1 MESLKSDRI
10 RANDQFVRL
19 GRERFQIPEV
29 MFNPT
34 DAAIDSVGIHE
45 AVNAAIMRCPVEQQ
59 PILYRNIM
67 MAGGNTG
74 FKNFRPRLLDG
85 IRGMFFTNV

>member
-1 MESLKSDRI
+1 
-10 RANDQFVRL
+10 
-19 GRERFQIPEV
+19 

-45 AVNAAIMRCPVEQQ
+45 AVNDAIMRCPEEQQ

-67 MAGGNTG
+67 MAGGNTS
-74 FKNFRPRLLDG
+74 FKNFRPRLLEG
-85 IRGMFFTNV
+85 IRGKKIIADIAIKNILGSIFFRSRK